1 MSRGATGTLLINA
14 VDPYRSAH
22 RANTVYGRICVMGKY
37 EKLLLKIT
45 SGKADANIE
54 FEELRN
60 LLKHLGF
67 EDRTKGSHHI
77 FRKESVAEK
86 INIQQDGSKAKPYQ
100 VKQVRSIIVKYK
112 LGG

>member
-1 MSRGATGTLLINA
+1 
-14 VDPYRSAH
+14 
-22 RANTVYGRICVMGKY
+22 MGKY

-45 SGKADANIE
+45 GGKADANID
-54 FEELRN
+54 FEELCN

-67 EDRTKGSHHI
+67 EERIKGSHHI

-100 VKQVRSIIVKYK
+100 VKQARNVIVKNR

>member
-1 MSRGATGTLLINA
+1 
-14 VDPYRSAH
+14 
-22 RANTVYGRICVMGKY
+22 MGKY

-45 SGKADANIE
+45 GGKADANIE

-67 EDRTKGSHHI
+67 EERIKGSPHI

-100 VKQVRSIIVKYK
+100 VKQARNVIVKNK